1 MASVKKMVKK
11 RRKAFE
17 PDYKGMNK
25 AEKKAAKKEFEESLA
40 QYKKDAKKA
49 KRKKRVKRLF
59 LLNVLLCNAVLWR
72 MFHSRASKKY
82 KRREL
87 GRR

>member
-17 PDYKGMNK
+17 PDYKGMDK
-25 AEKKAAKKEFEESLA
+25 AEKKAAKKQFEKA
-40 QYKKDAKKA
+40 MDQYKKEAKKI
-49 KRKKRVKRLF
+49 KRKKRIKRLF
-59 LLNVLLCNAVLWR
+59 LLNVFICNIVVWR